1 MFGASACHGHSY
13 LEYWSRKSMT
23 DLWLTNL
30 WDKWIDHIEHGMILQ
45 GRENAY
51 CVQIGSEV
59 EWHHQKLSHSK
70 IGMNSLRKGPKWPLE
85 RPSLIS
91 QQWVAQAQAWHSDIP
106 LFRNSIEFSK
116 HLMFTST
123 KDETFKTR
131 NGQSDHFVTFLCR
144 LCAKCLQYAVK
155 LVLECWIYCGH
166 CCDQNVQVARFGSP
180 SLMQGK
186 LTDKNVRTYFTT
198 KDSTDRF
205 KRADGHR
212 TRSCISR
219 EILSSTSLA
228 TQEIP
233 KIHKMPRDCR

>member
-116 HLMFTST
+116 HRMFTSK

-155 LVLECWIYCGH
+155 LVLDLLWALLRSEFSSSAVRKP
-166 CCDQNVQVARFGSP
+166 QFNAR
-180 SLMQGK
+180 Q
-186 LTDKNVRTYFTT
+186 TDKNVRTYFAT